1 MAQPVVSTSA
11 PPRCLDGGDVSSVS
25 TMTQRWRRVAP
36 SGRPVLSVIGFTIPG
51 GKVLEMD
58 ILADPDRLSRLDL
71 SVMEP

>member
-1 MAQPVVSTSA
+1 VSRL
-11 PPRCLDGGDVSSVS
+11 PDG
-25 TMTQRWRRVAP
+25 R
-36 SGRPVLSVIGFTIPG
+36 VLSVIGFTIPG